1 MDVSDAEARE
11 EVPVRANGNCTHLR
25 QPRQDRQLKEA
36 FLALARG
43 CASSSFICPFTL
55 HLAELK
61 HDRAFLRVRKPRGGA
76 PVAQCKL
83 GSLRSGAQNMISQ
96 PDPATEAIRDVRD
109 RDTSADARLLLK
121 LTRDDLDGLAAL
133 AFA

>member
-1 MDVSDAEARE
+1 MLRPEE
-11 EVPVRANGNCTHLR
+11 EVPVSANGNCTHLR

-61 HDRAFLRVRKPRGGA
+61 HDRAVLRVRKPRGGA

-96 PDPATEAIRDVRD
+96 PDPATEATMSV
-109 RDTSADARLLLK
+109 TVTPPLMQASCSNC
-121 LTRDDLDGLAAL
+121 LDGLAAL